1 MFLTIDNR
9 NYIKG
14 IIRNILSNLN
24 MIEFEV
30 VHDKCC
36 NLIDFIH
43 LKFLINSENN
53 AKKDED
59 FFNQLKRNNN
69 REIISILYLLLP
81 FIEDSNNYEKFKLIK
96 NLSDITL
103 LKDGKKYKIS
113 NFQYSRGYN
122 DSNDKFK
129 EYAFSVEDINI
140 NFELLKKTI
149 ERLRMKMYVN
159 WINVVP
165 VLIEKYHET
174 QLYKNSLK
182 YYQDGIDTNKEI
194 ALPISEY
201 YDTIINDLY
210 YNTLEFKWL
219 LFEKY
224 ENDRLI
230 TYIDI
235 LNEIYPVY
243 SILNNK
249 ITSKWILLDDIN
261 KNLFTKNIDLFF
273 SKAQNKESYGGFS
286 GELLYDFFIYLLT
299 FFDTKYKFKKDIK
312 EYRKVYNIEDD
323 ENDYNDDATIQ
334 ENDTI
339 RLLRNYPIIDKFYLY
354 DFIRGQIL
362 KLSKTWYGYK
372 MFNNNKI
379 VQLYEYQYIQN
390 PADPEHS
397 KKQHRYNTKDDNIK
411 DYSNSVNTTSAKE
424 NISYKNI
431 YNFAK
436 SLFLL
441 NAPIADKKI
450 QQYLDITNTLYYDNK
465 NKAQKELI
473 YDMTISL
480 QQSQKKLKLS
490 NESKTKKD
498 DLKIKMQNT
507 IFKNF
512 NISKNLKKKYI
523 EYNLPNDVIK
533 QLNIFIILRINDI
546 SLDIVFECLCKKGI
560 LSEYII
566 RDDKFEKNKL
576 FTSDENKKAFG
587 KHIKKYED
595 AYYYINDD
603 RYKDLNKIINEK
615 TLKEETYFDRLEK
628 SEKWYTFYAMDWVS
642 QINFYHHYINQRIVM
657 LTGGTGVGK
666 STQTPKLL
674 LYGLKAFDKKFDGKV
689 ICTQPRIAPTV
700 NNASRISAELG
711 VNIQEYN
718 KVYKKIV
725 KTTNGIIQ
733 YKYEK
738 DDHID
743 EDLDFYLRIVTD
755 GSLLVEL
762 QKSPLLKQEIIKKRS
777 DFEIDLDKSISLKNI
792 YDIVIVD
799 ESHEH
804 NANMDLILSIVRGS
818 VFLNNQLRLY
828 IISATMDADD
838 PIYRKYYRTINDNL
852 KYPINDLYNKKTE
865 LYEPLLDRIVI
876 DRRIHISPPGE
887 TTQYKI
893 TEIYHDKDFNENEE
907 QDAYKLAI
915 KYAQEICINNVP
927 SANSDILLFCT
938 TSNKIIKLV
947 DELNSILPLNTLV
960 IPFYKDLPEESKNLI
975 TTNLFRIK
983 KNFKFER
990 RYIHDVLNLKINP
1003 DNINSVYKYD
1013 RILIVSTNIAEAS
1026 ITIDS
1031 LKYVIDT
1038 GFNLDVSYNYESE
1051 TTNIQVVKISE
1062 ASRLQRKG
1070 RVGRVGDGA
1079 VYYTY
1084 PKNSRL
1090 DIMPT
1095 YNICKINF
1103 RDNFLQLLEENME
1116 PHIYDN
1122 LYYPYLNIDPN
1133 EPDLYKVINY
1143 LNTSEREYKYGDL
1156 SYTTFKGLFKKF
1168 IINQYA
1174 TTSILS
1180 NKFIYSDSL
1189 YNIDILNEKYYEDI
1203 IGFNRTGFRNYQLID
1218 PNLRFYLIHP
1228 FEYDLLKY
1236 RDENTRMLKDINK
1249 SSQNNGI
1256 SIIIEKIV
1264 STKLIYPLIN
1274 NLYVYEDKDKYI
1286 NKIKIVKN
1294 LYQLRQKTDK
1304 LMELNLFHPIIAG
1317 YKLGIFENILFI
1329 AYFLSVTKYNLMSIV
1344 DNIEVFTKFFIS
1356 KESDLL
1362 VINKIFELFK
1372 STYRHILFES
1382 DINKYINNKEN
1393 EFKRNY
1399 YYFINK
1405 YYYNIN
1411 NIQYDDF
1418 IKILLKN
1425 DDAEKH
1431 LESLNGTHIPE
1442 DIPDY
1447 IENELKNWCKLY
1459 GINFR
1464 SFMGI
1469 IKNYRLQ
1476 YCQYKF
1482 ILDNRKYNEYIRKSL
1497 INDELNIDKNIIKSF
1512 LHGNINNI
1520 FIYDKGIYSN
1530 FKTYGLP
1537 YTYKK
1542 NTFHKKWITE
1552 VNETHFM
1559 LILNKENEIKI
1570 GSSPTGPPKIDE
1582 EQETDNKVIVLNILS
1597 SISSNMYSNI
1607 IYFRDNPTNK
1617 NYYQLDDVNH
1627 NFICNNPINID
1638 YNKHPDDPKFNEYI
1652 NLLKTSMKEYIDR
1665 NC

>member
-1 MFLTIDNR
+1 MFLTIDNKD
-9 NYIKG
+9 YIKN
-14 IIRNILSNLN
+14 IIKNILYNLN
-24 MIEFEV
+24 TIEFNLI
-30 VHDKCC
+30 HNKCC
-36 NLIDFIH
+36 DLIDYIH
-43 LKFLINSENN
+43 LKYLVNSKNIPQ
-53 AKKDED
+53 KDED

-81 FIEDSNNYEKFKLIK
+81 FIEDSNNYEKFKLIR

-103 LKDGKKYKIS
+103 LKEGNKYKIS

-122 DSNDKFK
+122 NSNDKFK
-129 EYAFSVEDINI
+129 EYSMSVEDINI
-140 NFELLKKTI
+140 NFELLKQTI

-159 WINVVP
+159 WVNIIP

-174 QLYKNSLK
+174 ELYKNSSD
-182 YYQDGIDTNKEI
+182 YYYKGIETNKEI

-224 ENDRLI
+224 ENNKLI

-243 SILNNK
+243 LILNNK

-273 SKAQNKESYGGFS
+273 YKSQNKESYGGFS
-286 GELLYDFFIYLLT
+286 GQLLYDFFVYLLT

-312 EYRKVYNIEDD
+312 EYRKVFNIDED
-323 ENDYNDDATIQ
+323 ENDYNDDQAIP
-334 ENDTI
+334 ESESI
-339 RLLRNYPIIDKFYLY
+339 RLLRNYSIIDKFYLY

-362 KLSKTWYGYK
+362 KLSRTWYGYK

-379 VQLYEYQYIQN
+379 VQLHEYRMIEN
-390 PADPEHS
+390 PDYS
-397 KKQHRYNTKDDNIK
+397 KKQHMYSTNNNNIN
-411 DYSNSVNTTSAKE
+411 DYSTSIDINYTTDAKE

-441 NAPIADKKI
+441 NAPIANKKI

-465 NKAQKELI
+465 NESQKKLI
-473 YDMTISL
+473 YDMTIGL
-480 QQSQKKLKLS
+480 QQIS
-490 NESKTKKD
+490 TD
-498 DLKIKMQNT
+498 DLKIKVQDT
-507 IFKNF
+507 IFKSF
-512 NISKNLKKKYI
+512 NISQNLKKKYI
-523 EYNLPNDVIK
+523 EYNLPHDVIK
-533 QLNIFIILRINDI
+533 QLNIKIVRRINNI
-546 SLDIVFECLCKKGI
+546 LLHIVFECLCKKGI

-566 RDDKFEKNKL
+566 RDEKFEKNKL

-603 RYKDLNKIINEK
+603 RYKNLNKIVNEK
-615 TLKEETYFDRLEK
+615 NMKEETYFDRLEK

-718 KVYKKIV
+718 KVYKKVV

-762 QKSPLLKQEIIKKRS
+762 QKSPLLKQEVAKKRS
-777 DFEIDLDKSISLKNI
+777 DFETDFDKSISLKNI

-838 PIYRKYYRTINDNL
+838 PIYRKYYRSINDNL
-852 KYPINDLYNKKTE
+852 KYPIRDLYNQSTNSF
-865 LYEPLLDRIVI
+865 EPLLDRIVI

-893 TEIYHDKDFNENEE
+893 NEIYHDKDFKEGEE
-907 QDAYKLAI
+907 QDAYNLAI

-947 DELNSILPLNTLV
+947 DELNNILPLNTLA

-975 TTNLFRIK
+975 TTNLYQIK

-990 RYIHDVLNLKINP
+990 KYIHEVLNLKKKP
-1003 DNINSVYKYD
+1003 ENINTVYKYD

-1038 GFNLDVSYNYESE
+1038 GFNLDVSYNYDSD
-1051 TTNIQVVKISE
+1051 TTNIQVIKISE

-1084 PKNSRL
+1084 PKDSRL
-1090 DIMPT
+1090 NIMPT

-1103 RDNFLQLLEENME
+1103 RDNFLQLLEEFRE
-1116 PHIYDN
+1116 PHIYDHSF
-1122 LYYPYLNIDPN
+1122 YPYLDIINMDVPQSLYDIIIDLN
-1133 EPDLYKVINY
+1133 NLEDNNKYDDSSYK
-1143 LNTSEREYKYGDL
+1143 
-1156 SYTTFKGLFKKF
+1156 TFKGLFKKF

-1174 TTSILS
+1174 TTLFISDKL
-1180 NKFIYSDSL
+1180 IYSNSL
-1189 YNIDILNEKYYEDI
+1189 YNTNILSDLYYQDIVA
-1203 IGFNRTGFRNYQLID
+1203 FNRTGFSNYQLID

-1236 RDENTRMLKDINK
+1236 RDENTRIIKDISI
-1249 SSQNNGI
+1249 SSYNSGI
-1256 SIIIEKIV
+1256 AKIIQDTV
-1264 STKLIYPLIN
+1264 SRKLINPLIN
-1274 NLYVYEDKDKYI
+1274 NLYVYEDKDRSI

-1304 LMELNLFHPIIAG
+1304 LMELNLFYPIIAG

-1329 AYFLSVTKYNLMSIV
+1329 AYFLSITKYNLMSIV
-1344 DNIEVFTKFFIS
+1344 DNIEIFTKFFIS

-1399 YYFINK
+1399 YYFINN

-1411 NIQYDDF
+1411 NTQYDDF

-1425 DDAEKH
+1425 DDVEKH
-1431 LESLNGTHIPE
+1431 LESLNAIHIPE
-1442 DIPDY
+1442 EIPDY
-1447 IENELKNWCKLY
+1447 IETEIKNWCKMY

-1464 SFMGI
+1464 SFMSI
-1469 IKNYRLQ
+1469 IKNYRSQ

-1482 ILDNRKYNEYIRKSL
+1482 ILDNNTYNRYIRKSL
-1497 INDELNIDKNIIKSF
+1497 IDDELNVDKNIIKSF

-1530 FKTYGLP
+1530 FKTFGLP
-1537 YTYKK
+1537 YIYKK
-1542 NTFHKKWITE
+1542 NAFYKKWITE

-1559 LILNKENEIKI
+1559 LILNKENEVKI
-1570 GSSPTGPPKIDE
+1570 SPSSTDPTKIDE
-1582 EQETDNKVIVLNILS
+1582 EQETDNKIIILNILS
-1597 SISSNMYSNI
+1597 SISSKMYSNI
-1607 IYFRDNPTNK
+1607 IYFRDNPINK
-1617 NYYQLDDVNH
+1617 NYYQLDDINH

-1638 YNKHPDDPKFNEYI
+1638 NNKHPDDPRFNEYI